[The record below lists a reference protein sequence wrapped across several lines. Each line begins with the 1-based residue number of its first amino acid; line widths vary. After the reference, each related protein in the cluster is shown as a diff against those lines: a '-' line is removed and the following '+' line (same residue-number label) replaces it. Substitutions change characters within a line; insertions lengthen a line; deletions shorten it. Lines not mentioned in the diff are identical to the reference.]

1 MTFSRVAAIAIVLP
15 AIAAA
20 ALVPLA
26 MAEPPPVRL
35 DAIVTDS
42 KDRPIR
48 DLKLTDFEV
57 TDNGQVRPVDDVT
70 LQSRPEARLVAIFL
84 DEYHVQAGE
93 STQRARAALAAFID
107 TELRPGDLVA
117 IMKPLDPLNT
127 IRTLTVVEGRE
138 QLQEQIQAFT
148 GRKGDY
154 TPTTSFERN
163 FMSRASGPAAASR
176 TQIVSAALQSLAVR
190 IGGLREGRKTL
201 VVISEG
207 FSSALPRGSDRLTGS
222 VRAVVYAANR
232 YGVAIYPI
240 DPSSTSTGTSSE
252 ADAATLKMLADQT
265 GGEAAFNQPDLMP
278 ALKHAVEDEDE
289 YYVVTYRAA
298 SSGDGKFH
306 PVELRVKRADAQIRV
321 RSGYWSA
328 NPELLRLAAGGS
340 AAPRANLMSMRPPHS
355 SPLIRPW
362 VGTARGPDGLT
373 NVTVTWDP
381 GVAPPRNQRVGSV
394 ELKATTD
401 DGKVIFDG
409 PLMSL
414 ATFAASPGIVH
425 LEMTI
430 LGLDGKTLDSDY
442 RGVPVPN
449 LRVSRLTFASM
460 QVVRT
465 RNAREFTEAARNPT
479 ANPAPSREF
488 SRAERLLLRV
498 PVYSATDAAATVTA
512 TLLNRLGT
520 PMRSLAPVS
529 SDLPAEIAQFDL
541 PLSSLAPDDYRVEL
555 KASAGSE
562 EAKALLLFRVTN

>member
-1 MTFSRVAAIAIVLP
+1 MIFSRVAAIAIVLP

-20 ALVPLA
+20 APAPLL
-26 MAEPPPVRL
+26 AEPPPVRL
-35 DAIVTDS
+35 DAIVTDT

-57 TDNGQVRPVDDVT
+57 TDNGQIRPVDDVT
-70 LQSRPEARLVAIFL
+70 LQSRREARLIAIFL

-93 STQRARAALAAFID
+93 HTQRARAALTAFVD
-107 TELRPGDLVA
+107 TQLRPGDLVA

-127 IRTLTVVEGRE
+127 IRTLTVAEGRE
-138 QLQEQIQAFT
+138 QLQAQIQAFT

-154 TPTTSFERN
+154 APTTPFEQN

-176 TQIVSAALQSLAVR
+176 TQIVSSALQSLALR
-190 IGGLREGRKTL
+190 IGALREGRKTL
-201 VVISEG
+201 VLISEG

-240 DPSSTSTGTSSE
+240 DPGLSSTEPSSE
-252 ADAATLKMLADQT
+252 ADAATLRMLADQT
-265 GGEAAFNQPDLMP
+265 GGEAAFNHLDLLP

-306 PVELRVKRADAQIRV
+306 PVEVRVKRADAQIRV

-328 NPELLRLAAGGS
+328 NPELLKLAAGG
-340 AAPRANLMSMRPPHS
+340 APPRANLMSMRPPHA

-373 NVTVTWDP
+373 SVTVTWDP

-394 ELKATTD
+394 ELKATTE
-401 DGKVIFDG
+401 DGKVIFDA
-409 PLMSL
+409 PLAAR

-442 RGVPVPN
+442 RGIQVPN

-460 QVVRT
+460 QVMRT
-465 RNAREFTEAARNPT
+465 RSAREFTDAARNPA

-498 PVYSATDAAATVTA
+498 PVYTATDTVATVTA

-520 PMRSLAPVS
+520 PMRVLNPVA
-529 SDLPAEIAQFDL
+529 SDLSAEIAQFDL

-555 KASAGSE
+555 KANAGTE